1 VQPKYLNTPQTVLF
15 DKSRVLYGLDL
26 ARDSIR
32 SADATVIVEGYVD
45 VITAHQHGF
54 RNVVAPLGTALTT
67 SHVDMIKKLTHNVY
81 LALDADA
88 AGQRATL
95 RGLSAF
101 EGAPDEETAGE
112 AQPVVTA
119 HGLVRWQRDVT
130 LRIIKMPPGRDPDD
144 VIKSDPQQ
152 WQALLDAAQPVMEFY
167 IDAYTA
173 DLDLSQPQQ
182 QRTAL
187 ERLIPLVRQLDS
199 TQQRVYVARLE
210 RVIGIRA
217 ELILDLLRASPQ
229 QRQQRK
235 SDRKAR
241 QQQQPT
247 SSQQPP
253 ASDAQ
258 AAPKRK
264 NGVVQRENYLLALLF
279 RHPSALRPVEMVL
292 THELQ
297 SFANL
302 HGLLGDSIE
311 RLLEQTANR
320 QVWQAWQDADMP
332 VVAMAPN
339 GHMPD
344 WAQPLDAAL
353 QAQLETV
360 AAVPVP
366 EHQEYRYVQDAEN
379 CVRYLRREQVRRWQR
394 RLSQQAQDSDD
405 PQTREQA
412 TALLSELQ
420 GYLAR
425 VNIPRR
431 NSSWTD
437 VRDTLQRPDD

>member
-1 VQPKYLNTPQTVLF
+1 
-15 DKSRVLYGLDL
+15 
-26 ARDSIR
+26 
-32 SADATVIVEGYVD
+32 
-45 VITAHQHGF
+45 
-54 RNVVAPLGTALTT
+54 
-67 SHVDMIKKLTHNVY
+67 
-81 LALDADA
+81 
-88 AGQRATL
+88 
-95 RGLSAF
+95 
-101 EGAPDEETAGE
+101 
-112 AQPVVTA
+112 
-119 HGLVRWQRDVT
+119 
-130 LRIIKMPPGRDPDD
+130 
-144 VIKSDPQQ
+144 
-152 WQALLDAAQPVMEFY
+152 
-167 IDAYTA
+167 
-173 DLDLSQPQQ
+173 
-182 QRTAL
+182 
-187 ERLIPLVRQLDS
+187 
-199 TQQRVYVARLE
+199 
-210 RVIGIRA
+210 
-217 ELILDLLRASPQ
+217 
-229 QRQQRK
+229 
-235 SDRKAR
+235 
-241 QQQQPT
+241 
-247 SSQQPP
+247 
-253 ASDAQ
+253 
-258 AAPKRK
+258 
-264 NGVVQRENYLLALLF
+264 
-279 RHPSALRPVEMVL
+279 MVL